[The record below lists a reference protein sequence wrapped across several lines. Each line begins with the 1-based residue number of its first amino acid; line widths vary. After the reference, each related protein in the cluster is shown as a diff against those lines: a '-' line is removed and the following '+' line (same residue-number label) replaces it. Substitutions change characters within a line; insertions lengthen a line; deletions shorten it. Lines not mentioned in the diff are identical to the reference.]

1 VLDPKILEKL
11 RQLGINPEQ
20 AQWVETQPIRLS
32 SLPVVQRQRELME
45 KLRDVLK
52 AELEENLI
60 RLDRAREEYERLK
73 NGGGI

>member
-1 VLDPKILEKL
+1 MLDPKILEKL